1 MTAMWKVRLAALTIL
16 IAGIGVG
23 YFVFDSEVTQGSRFP
38 FKLGLDLAGG
48 THLVYRADSSE
59 LPGEEVADAM
69 SALRRVI
76 ERRVNSRDIAG
87 VAGVLDPVVQTEK
100 SSQLSGVAEERLIVE
115 LPGVT
120 DTAAAVAL
128 IGKTPLLEFKLVAEA
143 FETQVSLVTLG
154 DPNVIPNEGYI
165 PTGLTGRQLKGAQ
178 LEFSQNQIGGL
189 SNEPTVRVDFND
201 EGAQL
206 FARITREN
214 VGNYLAIFLDGV
226 PISIPV
232 IQSEI
237 TGGSAIITGSFTPE
251 EARNLARDLDFG
263 ALPIPIELISTQTIG
278 ASLGAEALTRGAL
291 AGMYGLGAVALFM
304 VLWYRLPG
312 LFAVLSLAVYV
323 AVVLAIFKLIPVT
336 LTAAGVAGFI
346 LSVGMAVDANV
357 LIFERMK
364 EELRSGKT
372 VRDAVTIGFSRAWL
386 SIRDG
391 NISGLITAVVIFYA
405 GTFLTRGF
413 AVTLAIGIIVSMLS
427 AITFTRALLLS
438 TGGIKQSGLTC
449 FLFGSGIRI

>member
-1 MTAMWKVRLAALTIL
+1 MWKVRLAALTIL

-438 TGGIKQSGLTC
+438 TGGIKQSGLTR
-449 FLFGSGIRI
+449 FLFGSGIHI

>member
-438 TGGIKQSGLTC
+438 TGGIKQSGLTR
-449 FLFGSGIRI
+449 FLFGSGIHI

>member
-438 TGGIKQSGLTC
+438 TGGIKQSGLTR